1 MVTAAIF
8 DIDGTLLDSV
18 DAHAHAWQDAFADFG
33 HDFAF
38 DAVRSQIG
46 KGGDQ
51 LLPVFLSEEQRAEI
65 GDKLEE
71 HRGKVFKERYLAGL
85 KAFPKVPELI
95 SRLREAGFDVALAS
109 SAKKDELEVYKRI
122 AGIEDLI
129 DVEASSDDAER
140 SKPHP
145 DIFAAAMR
153 RLGNPPASELIALG
167 DTPYDAEAAGKL
179 GIRTI
184 GMLCGGFPEADLRQ
198 AGCVAIY
205 RDPADLLQQLAHS
218 LFAEGR
224 RALVAK

>member
-8 DIDGTLLDSV
+8 DIDGTLIDSV

-33 HDFAF
+33 HEIAF
-38 DAVRSQIG
+38 DAIRSQIG

-51 LLPVFLSEEQRAEI
+51 LLPVFLSDAERSEI
-65 GDKLEE
+65 GDKLEA
-71 HRGKVFKERYLAGL
+71 HRSEVFKERYLSGL
-85 KAFPKVPELI
+85 RPFARVPELI
-95 SRLREAGFDVALAS
+95 GRLRDLGFDVALAS
-109 SAKKDELEVYKRI
+109 SAKKDELEIYKKI

-129 DVEASSDDAER
+129 DVEASSADAER

-153 RLGNPPASELIALG
+153 RLGNPPPVELIAIG

-184 GMLCGGFPEADLRQ
+184 GMLCGGFAEADLRQ
-198 AGCVAIY
+198 ADCVAIY
-205 RDPADLLQQLAHS
+205 QDPADLLQQLDHS
-218 LFAEGR
+218 LFAGGR
-224 RALVAK
+224 P

>member
-8 DIDGTLLDSV
+8 DIDGTLIDSV

-33 HDFAF
+33 HEIAF
-38 DAVRSQIG
+38 DAIRSQIG

-51 LLPVFLSEEQRAEI
+51 LLPVFLSDAERSEI
-65 GDKLEE
+65 GDKLEA
-71 HRGKVFKERYLAGL
+71 HRSEVFKERYLSGL
-85 KAFPKVPELI
+85 RPFARVPEVI
-95 SRLREAGFDVALAS
+95 GRLRDLGFDVALAS
-109 SAKKDELEVYKRI
+109 SAKKDELEIYKKI

-129 DVEASSDDAER
+129 DVEASSADAER

-153 RLGNPPASELIALG
+153 RLGNPPPVELIAIG

-184 GMLCGGFPEADLRQ
+184 GMLCGGFAEADLRQ

-205 RDPADLLQQLAHS
+205 QDPADLLQQLDHS
-218 LFAEGR
+218 LFAGGR
-224 RALVAK
+224 P

>member
-8 DIDGTLLDSV
+8 DIDGTLIDSV

-33 HDFAF
+33 HEIAF
-38 DAVRSQIG
+38 DAIRSQIG

-51 LLPVFLSEEQRAEI
+51 LLPVFLSDAERSEI
-65 GDKLEE
+65 GDKLEA
-71 HRGKVFKERYLAGL
+71 HRSEVFKERYLSGL
-85 KAFPKVPELI
+85 RPFARVPEVI
-95 SRLREAGFDVALAS
+95 GRLRDLGFDVALAS
-109 SAKKDELEVYKRI
+109 SAKKDELEIYKKI

-129 DVEASSDDAER
+129 DVEASSADAER

-153 RLGNPPASELIALG
+153 RLGNPPPVELIAIG

-184 GMLCGGFPEADLRQ
+184 GMLCGGFAEADLRQ
-198 AGCVAIY
+198 ADCVAIY
-205 RDPADLLQQLAHS
+205 QDPADLLQQLDHS
-218 LFAEGR
+218 LFAGGR
-224 RALVAK
+224 P